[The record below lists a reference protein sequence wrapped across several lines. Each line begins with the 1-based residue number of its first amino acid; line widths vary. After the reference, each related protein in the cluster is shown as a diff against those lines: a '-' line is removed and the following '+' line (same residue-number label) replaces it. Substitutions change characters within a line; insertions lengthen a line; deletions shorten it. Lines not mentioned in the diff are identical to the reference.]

1 MNKVYYDT
9 KDGKSFSE
17 CIKIYNNY
25 KNSGKPAKFVYIF
38 HENDLLEKDAKEL
51 YKQVQDAIK
60 SLTREKVSGND
71 FTIAFLHNKY
81 NGIKTNTACKVLGEL
96 EKKFDG
102 IDIKML
108 SGDLLWSVEQIV
120 NANSKL
126 DNLVEKI
133 KSKNL
138 SPVEQLMYAYKEVT
152 KRVYTTEIADESYY
166 ISRDIYGVLNSDKI
180 VCVGY
185 SELFKEIVSRLELGS
200 DAQVFLNLVD
210 TTIEIKENGKEKIKK
225 ERHENCIVYIKDEK
239 YGLDGYYYFDPTW
252 DAQKEND
259 KMITKFSYFLLP
271 LGEIA
276 NMRKATIKNIKDLND
291 FDEIE
296 YLENNLPKFVEDI
309 SFGQHK
315 AKLSYNMEQFLNSDY
330 DLKYIMQK
338 DKNARKYS
346 SASELCEKE
355 PELFYSLL
363 KQKSKTIR
371 VDNVIKMIANV
382 VKADNMQ
389 KSDEDICRL
398 VQKIYAQNYE
408 RANEEI
414 FDTKSLSYFSKH
426 QNRTLL
432 HDKNLPKY
440 IKDVLQSV
448 QHEVEQTQNK

>member
-38 HENDLLEKDAKEL
+38 YENDLLEKDANEL

-60 SLTREKVSGND
+60 SLTGEKVSGND

-81 NGIKTNTACKVLGEL
+81 NGIKTNTACKVLGEI
-96 EKKFDG
+96 EKKFKG

-108 SGDLLWSVEQIV
+108 SGDLLWSVEQIA

-152 KRVYTTEIADESYY
+152 KRVYTKENRDKGESEFL
-166 ISRDIYGVLNSDKI
+166 SRDIYGLLNSDKI

-200 DAQVFLNLVD
+200 DAQVFLNLVQTND
-210 TTIEIKENGKEKIKK
+210 SNHA
-225 ERHENCIVYIKDEK
+225 RHENCIVYIKDEK

-252 DAQKEND
+252 DAQVKND

-271 LGEIA
+271 LSEVRNIT
-276 NMRKATIKNIKDLND
+276 TIIENVKDLND

-296 YLENNLPKFVEDI
+296 YTKNNLPKFVEDI

-346 SASELCEKE
+346 SASELCKKE
-355 PELFYSLL
+355 PKLFYSLL

-408 RANEEI
+408 RANEKI
-414 FDTKSLSYFSKH
+414 FDKESLSYFSKH